1 MALQKATNQT
11 SNAQFTEQSMRNAWL
26 YWILANALGHV
37 AGISAFGIVSLFV
50 TWGGSGETGSMLDLA
65 LPFALLGLLDG
76 LMVGLTQGL
85 VLQYFTKR
93 PLLGEWALFSGLGG
107 IAAWVLG
114 PTIGGLA
121 IVIIGIMFYVV
132 GGGVAGVVMG
142 FAQRPSALRHL
153 DPQGAWVIP
162 NMIAGALAA
171 TVAILFSSLLGGIGG
186 PVEVLILSVGLGG
199 LVYGAVTARPLTRM
213 LDYYVARANAG
224 EEEEPV
230 EDLSKLGHF

>member
-1 MALQKATNQT
+1 MALQKTTNEPSTTQPV
-11 SNAQFTEQSMRNAWL
+11 AQSMRNAWI

-50 TWGGSGETGSMLDLA
+50 TWGGSGEPGAMLELA
-65 LPFALLGLLDG
+65 LPFAVLGLLDG
-76 LMVGLTQGL
+76 LFLGLVQGL

-93 PLLGEWALFSGLGG
+93 PLLGEWVLFSALGG

-114 PTIGGLA
+114 PTVGGVA

-132 GGGVAGVVMG
+132 GGGVAGVLMG
-142 FAQRPSALRHL
+142 FAQRPSVLRHL

-171 TVAILFSSLLGGIGG
+171 TIAIIFSSLMGGIGG
-186 PVEVLILSVGLGG
+186 PVEVLILTVGLGG

>member
-1 MALQKATNQT
+1 MALQKTTNEPSITQP
-11 SNAQFTEQSMRNAWL
+11 AEQSMRNAWI

-50 TWGGSGETGSMLDLA
+50 TWGGSGEAGAMLDLA
-65 LPFALLGLLDG
+65 LPFAVLGLLDG
-76 LMVGLTQGL
+76 LFLGLVQGL

-93 PLLGEWALFSGLGG
+93 PLLGEWVLFSALGG

-114 PTIGGLA
+114 PTVGGVA
-121 IVIIGIMFYVV
+121 IVIIGILFYVV
-132 GGGVAGVVMG
+132 GGGVAGVLMG
-142 FAQRPSALRHL
+142 FAQRPTVLRHL

-162 NMIAGALAA
+162 NMVAGALAA
-171 TVAILFSSLLGGIGG
+171 TIAIIFSSLMGGIGG
-186 PVEVLILSVGLGG
+186 PVEVLILAVGLGG